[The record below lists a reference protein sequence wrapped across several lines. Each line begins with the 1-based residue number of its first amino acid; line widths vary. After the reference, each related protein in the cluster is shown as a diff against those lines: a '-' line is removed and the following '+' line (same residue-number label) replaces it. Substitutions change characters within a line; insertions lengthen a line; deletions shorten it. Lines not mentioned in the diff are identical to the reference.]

1 MKRIETETLIVG
13 AGPAGLACAMEL
25 LKAGKDFILVE
36 ADSQVGG
43 LAKTYIFKEGEL
55 EFRTDNGPHR
65 FFSKNQYLYDF
76 IESLIAEQWITVHRQ
91 TRQFIDGK
99 FYDYPINAVQA
110 LKNVGPWKAFQMGRD
125 YFVAKIIY
133 SCFKKPIKN
142 FADYVYANFGRTL
155 GEFNM
160 INYTEKIWGIPADT
174 IHQDWA
180 GQRIKGLSIRALVL
194 DFFRRMLRQ
203 GSKNQP
209 KTLVDTFYYPDMGAG
224 LVYETIAERVIKS
237 GRTVLLNSRPKT
249 FKHDGKRFYS
259 TVIVTPEGEIEVEFK
274 TLVESIPLTEFILML
289 EPGMTKEIIRA
300 GENLRHRSQIYLFLT
315 INKESITK
323 DQWIYFPNKDIP
335 FARISEMK
343 NFSSKM
349 APVDKTSL
357 FIEFFVNEGDDV
369 WHLDKEGLLDL
380 TVPHLERMGFLVR
393 DEVRNAYVIKK
404 RNVYPIYDVDYKNY
418 LDAVKGA
425 LDRFENLFYIGRPGR
440 FRYNNQDHSLE
451 MGMLAAKSIIEG
463 KKYDMEE
470 VGNEKEYF
478 EKGELKG
485 KILEDIRDKGDLGLF
500 LGYVFTAGLATVVD
514 IALLYLLTN
523 FVGFHYLLSSVI
535 SYTAGMV
542 TNYSGSK
549 LFVFRNKSEDIA
561 KQFSLFA
568 IVALI
573 GLALNQLIIWL
584 LVEYGGMWYLYA
596 KFISVFI
603 VMFWSF
609 YGHKKLTFGLI
620 K

>member
-1 MKRIETETLIVG
+1 MKKIKTPTLIIG

-25 LKAGKDFILVE
+25 LKEGKDFTLVE

-43 LAKTYIFKEGEL
+43 LAKTYVFKEGDL

-110 LKNVGPWKAFQMGRD
+110 LKNVGPWKAMQMGRD
-125 YFVAKIIY
+125 YFLAKIIY
-133 SCFKKPIKN
+133 SGFKKPIKN
-142 FADYVYANFGRTL
+142 FADYVYANFGKTL

-160 INYTEKIWGIPADT
+160 INYTEKIWGIPAAD

-180 GQRIKGLSIRALVL
+180 GQRIKGLSIRALAV
-194 DFFRRMLRQ
+194 DFFRRMLRL

-224 LVYETIAERVIKS
+224 LVYETIHKRIVQS
-237 GRTVLLNSRPKT
+237 GRLVFLNSKPQT
-249 FKHDGKRFYS
+249 FRHDGKRFYS
-259 TVIVTPEGEIEVEFK
+259 TVLTTPEGEVKIEFEN
-274 TLVESIPLTEFILML
+274 LVESIPLTEFILML
-289 EPGMTKEIIRA
+289 EPAMTNEIKKA
-300 GENLRHRSQIYLFLT
+300 GENLLHRSQVYLFIT
-315 INKESITK
+315 IDKDSITK

-349 APVDKTSL
+349 APFGKTSL
-357 FIEFFVNEGDDV
+357 FIEFFVNEGDNV
-369 WHLDKEGLLDL
+369 WNMDKEGLLGL
-380 TVPHLERMGFLVR
+380 TVPHLEKMGFLSQQ
-393 DEVRNAYVIKK
+393 DIRNAYVIKK
-404 RNVYPIYDVDYKNY
+404 RNAYPVYDVEYKNY
-418 LDAVKGA
+418 LKVVKDA
-425 LDRFENLFYIGRPGR
+425 LDQFENLFYIGRPGR

-463 KKYDMEE
+463 EKYDMEE

-478 EKGELKG
+478 EKGELKE
-485 KILEDIRDKGDLGLF
+485 KIHEEIRDKGDALLF

-523 FVGFHYLLSSVI
+523 FIGLHYLLSSVI
-535 SYTAGMV
+535 SYSAGMV
-542 TNYSGSK
+542 TNYSASK
-549 LFVFRNKSEDIA
+549 LFVFKNKSEDVA

-568 IVALI
+568 TVALI
-573 GLALNQLIIWL
+573 GLVLNQIIIGL
-584 LVEYGGMWYLYA
+584 LVEYGHVWYLYA
-596 KFISVFI
+596 KFISVFV